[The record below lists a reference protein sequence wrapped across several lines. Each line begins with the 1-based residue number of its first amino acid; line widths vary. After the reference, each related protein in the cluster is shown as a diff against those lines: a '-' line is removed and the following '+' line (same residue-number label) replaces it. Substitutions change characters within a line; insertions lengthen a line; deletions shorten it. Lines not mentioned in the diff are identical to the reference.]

1 MDQLLA
7 LAEKRFILLTTYRRS
22 GEAVSTPVWV
32 GREGEALVVLTP
44 ARSGKVRRLRRDPRV
59 QVQPC
64 GRIGKVPAGVEPIAA
79 TAEVRED
86 LSMLNGPEPPSAG
99 PIPSSPAS
107 FWVLSDFLSDFAVDP
122 RPSASPCTSLTS
134 RGPRQHGCNNLLHGL
149 R

>member
-32 GREGEALVVLTP
+32 GREGDALVVLTP

-59 QVQPC
+59 QVRPC
-64 GRIGKVPAGVEPIAA
+64 GRFGKVPEGVEPIAG

-86 LSMLNGPEPPSAG
+86 P
-99 PIPSSPAS
+99 
-107 FWVLSDFLSDFAVDP
+107 VDVERARATIRRTYPLESRVILGLERILERLRRRP
-122 RPSASPCTSLTS
+122 RTIRLALHITHQS
-134 RGPRQHGCNNLLHGL
+134 RTTTARL
-149 R
+149 

>member
-7 LAEKRFILLTTYRRS
+7 LAEARFILLTTYRRS

-32 GREGEALVVLTP
+32 GREGDALVVLTP

-64 GRIGKVPAGVEPIAA
+64 GRFGKVPAGVEPIAA

-86 LSMLNGPEPPSAG
+86 PVDVERAEATIRRTYPIESRVILGLERILEQLRRRPPTIRLALH
-99 PIPSSPAS
+99 IT
-107 FWVLSDFLSDFAVDP
+107 DQ
-122 RPSASPCTSLTS
+122 S
-134 RGPRQHGCNNLLHGL
+134 RTTTARL
-149 R
+149 

>member
-1 MDQLLA
+1 MDRLLA

-59 QVQPC
+59 RVQPC
-64 GRIGKVPAGVEPIAA
+64 GRFGKVPEGAEPIAG

-86 LSMLNGPEPPSAG
+86 PVDVERARATIRRTYPIESRVILGLERVLERLRRRPPTIRLALH
-99 PIPSSPAS
+99 IT
-107 FWVLSDFLSDFAVDP
+107 DK
-122 RPSASPCTSLTS
+122 S
-134 RGPRQHGCNNLLHGL
+134 RTTTARL
-149 R
+149 